1 MIRAHLELARE
12 MLGAALDRRRDGPP
26 RSPIAGDELAA
37 ELGIEHG
44 PELGRLLAEVE
55 AGVYAGEVTGRDEA
69 VALARSALERT
80 Q

>member
-26 RSPIAGDELAA
+26 KSPIPGDELAR
-37 ELGIEHG
+37 ELGINPG
-44 PELGRLLAEVE
+44 PELGRLLEEVE
-55 AGVYAGEVTGRDEA
+55 AGVYAGEVSGREDA
-69 VALARSALERT
+69 VALARAALERD